1 MSEKLRLH
9 YAPDN
14 ASLIVRLALDELG
27 VPYDTVLVDRG
38 HDAQKSQ
45 AFRSLNP
52 AAKIP
57 ALETPEGPVF
67 ETGAI
72 LLYLADRFGH
82 LAPSPCDP
90 DRGRFLSWL
99 FYLSNTV
106 HANLRI
112 TFYPHDYAAPNTSSM
127 AILRSGARTN
137 LVASLRLLDSLAR
150 EGHGWFND
158 DQPSCLDLYLAAM
171 LRWMALYPAGD
182 TGWFRLSDWPGLLQ
196 MSARLESRPSV
207 AALIRAEGMAPNP
220 FTNPAYPNPPE
231 GVAL

>member
-27 VPYDTVLVDRG
+27 VQYDTALVDRAQ
-38 HDAQKSQ
+38 DAPKSP
-45 AFRSLNP
+45 AFRTLNP

-57 ALETPEGPVF
+57 VLETPQGPLF

-72 LLYLADRFGH
+72 LLYLADRFGG
-82 LAPSPCDP
+82 LGPSPTDP

-112 TFYPHDYAAPNTSSM
+112 TFYPEDYAGPTRSS
-127 AILRSGARTN
+127 ASALRAGVRAN
-137 LVASLRLLDSLAR
+137 LSESLGLLDALAR
-150 EGHGWFND
+150 EGHAWFNGD
-158 DQPSCLDLYLAAM
+158 RPSCVDLYLAAM
-171 LRWMALYPAGD
+171 LRWMAIYPAGD
-182 TGWFRLSDWPGLLQ
+182 TRWFSLSDWPGLFE

-207 AALIRAEGMAPNP
+207 AALIHAEGMAANP
-220 FTNPAYPNPPE
+220 FTKPTYPNPPE